1 MSNLKSREAADPTV
15 ERKESTS
22 ERNQRREI
30 EIAKAMQEEAA
41 RHRAEIGN
49 MHRLRALRLARSK
62 VAGASRASSPQNA

>member
-1 MSNLKSREAADPTV
+1 MSDLKSRETADPTL
-15 ERKESTS
+15 EHKESTS

-49 MHRLRALRLARSK
+49 MHRLRALRLARNK
-62 VAGASRASSPQNA
+62 VDGASRASSPQNS